1 MDVVEVSPNTTP
13 PVCKIMDYGKYIFE
27 QKKKNQGSKK
37 KQKVI
42 HVKEIKFRPLI
53 EDGDYKVKLGK
64 IINFLE
70 QGDKVKVSLR
80 FRGREMRHTELGE
93 NLLNRVCGD
102 IENVG
107 LIEQEAEFEGRQLI
121 MVVAPRHQLKVFKK
135 GRRNMPKLKT
145 NRGAA
150 KRFKKTAT
158 GKYKRS
164 SSHMNHI
171 LTKKSSKR
179 KRQLRSSSLI
189 SDGDLKS
196 VKKLLPYS

>member
-1 MDVVEVSPNTTP
+1 MEIAKKKEMDVVEVSPNTTP
-13 PVCKIMDYGKYIFE
+13 PVCRIMDYGKYIFE

-53 EDGDYKVKLGK
+53 EDGDYNVKLGK

-102 IENVG
+102 IKNIG
-107 LIEQEAEFEGRQLI
+107 SIEQEAEFEGRQLI
-121 MVVAPRHQLKVFKK
+121 MVVAPKH
-135 GRRNMPKLKT
+135 N
-145 NRGAA
+145 
-150 KRFKKTAT
+150 
-158 GKYKRS
+158 
-164 SSHMNHI
+164 
-171 LTKKSSKR
+171 
-179 KRQLRSSSLI
+179 
-189 SDGDLKS
+189 
-196 VKKLLPYS
+196 

>member
-1 MDVVEVSPNTTP
+1 MEIAKKKEMDVVEVSPNTTP
-13 PVCKIMDYGKYIFE
+13 PVCRIMDYGKYIFE

-37 KQKVI
+37 KQKII

-53 EDGDYKVKLGK
+53 EDGDYNVKLGK

-102 IENVG
+102 IKNIG

-121 MVVAPRHQLKVFKK
+121 MVVAPR
-135 GRRNMPKLKT
+135 
-145 NRGAA
+145 
-150 KRFKKTAT
+150 
-158 GKYKRS
+158 
-164 SSHMNHI
+164 SH
-171 LTKKSSKR
+171 
-179 KRQLRSSSLI
+179 
-189 SDGDLKS
+189 
-196 VKKLLPYS
+196 

>member
-13 PVCKIMDYGKYIFE
+13 PVCRIMDYGKYIFE

-93 NLLNRVCGD
+93 NLLNRVCED
-102 IENVG
+102 IKNVG
-107 LIEQEAEFEGRQLI
+107 SIEQEAEFEGRQLI
-121 MVVAPRHQLKVFKK
+121 MVVAPRH
-135 GRRNMPKLKT
+135 N
-145 NRGAA
+145 
-150 KRFKKTAT
+150 
-158 GKYKRS
+158 
-164 SSHMNHI
+164 
-171 LTKKSSKR
+171 
-179 KRQLRSSSLI
+179 
-189 SDGDLKS
+189 
-196 VKKLLPYS
+196 

>member
-1 MDVVEVSPNTTP
+1 MEIAKNKELDVVEVSPNTTP
-13 PVCKIMDYGKYIFE
+13 PVCRIMDYGKYIFE

-53 EDGDYKVKLGK
+53 EDGDYNVKLGK

-80 FRGREMRHTELGE
+80 FRGREMRHTELGA

-102 IENVG
+102 IKDVG

-121 MVVAPRHQLKVFKK
+121 MVVAPR
-135 GRRNMPKLKT
+135 
-145 NRGAA
+145 
-150 KRFKKTAT
+150 
-158 GKYKRS
+158 
-164 SSHMNHI
+164 
-171 LTKKSSKR
+171 
-179 KRQLRSSSLI
+179 
-189 SDGDLKS
+189 
-196 VKKLLPYS
+196 

>member
-13 PVCKIMDYGKYIFE
+13 PVCRVMDYGKYVFE

-53 EDGDYKVKLGK
+53 EDGDYNVKLGK

-93 NLLNRVCGD
+93 NLLNRVCED
-102 IENVG
+102 IKNVG
-107 LIEQEAEFEGRQLI
+107 TIEQEVEFEGRQLI
-121 MVVAPRHQLKVFKK
+121 MVVAPR
-135 GRRNMPKLKT
+135 
-145 NRGAA
+145 
-150 KRFKKTAT
+150 
-158 GKYKRS
+158 YK
-164 SSHMNHI
+164 
-171 LTKKSSKR
+171 
-179 KRQLRSSSLI
+179 
-189 SDGDLKS
+189 
-196 VKKLLPYS
+196 